1 MCLSI
6 ENIYRYA
13 IMFENIKKQIKEL
26 AKNAVLKAEQ
36 ELGSGKGQ
44 QKKRVAIDYVLKNLP
59 IPEFMKMIVSVILS
73 SFIDDSIEL
82 AVSYINSLSKMQGE

>member
-1 MCLSI
+1 
-6 ENIYRYA
+6 
-13 IMFENIKKQIKEL
+13 MFENIKKQIKEL

-59 IPEFMKMIVSVILS
+59 KPEFMKMIVSVILS

>member
-1 MCLSI
+1 
-6 ENIYRYA
+6 
-13 IMFENIKKQIKEL
+13 MFENIKKQIKEL

-59 IPEFMKMIVSVILS
+59 IP
-73 SFIDDSIEL
+73 
-82 AVSYINSLSKMQGE
+82 

>member
-1 MCLSI
+1 
-6 ENIYRYA
+6 
-13 IMFENIKKQIKEL
+13 MFENIKKQIKEL

-44 QKKRVAIDYVLKNLP
+44 QKKRVAIDYILKNLP

-82 AVSYINSLSKMQGE
+82 AGSYINSLSKMQGE

>member
-1 MCLSI
+1 
-6 ENIYRYA
+6 
-13 IMFENIKKQIKEL
+13 MFENIKKQIKEL
-26 AKNAVLKAEQ
+26 AKNTDLKAEQ
-36 ELGSGKGQ
+36 ELGYGKGQ

>member
-1 MCLSI
+1 
-6 ENIYRYA
+6 
-13 IMFENIKKQIKEL
+13 MFENIKKQKKEL

>member
-1 MCLSI
+1 
-6 ENIYRYA
+6 
-13 IMFENIKKQIKEL
+13 MFENIKKQIKEL

-36 ELGSGKGQ
+36 ELGSGKGK
-44 QKKRVAIDYVLKNLP
+44 QKKKVAIDYVLKNLP

>member
-1 MCLSI
+1 
-6 ENIYRYA
+6 
-13 IMFENIKKQIKEL
+13 MFKNIKKQIKEL

-73 SFIDDSIEL
+73 SFIFL
-82 AVSYINSLSKMQGE
+82 KNCLKVLPLLNYIKLNKTNGTHS

>member
-1 MCLSI
+1 
-6 ENIYRYA
+6 
-13 IMFENIKKQIKEL
+13 MFENIKKQIKEL

-44 QKKRVAIDYVLKNLP
+44 QKKRVAIDYILKNLP

-82 AVSYINSLSKMQGE
+82 AESYINSLSKMQGE

>member
-1 MCLSI
+1 
-6 ENIYRYA
+6 
-13 IMFENIKKQIKEL
+13 MFENIKKQIKEL

-82 AVSYINSLSKMQGE
+82 AVSYINSLSKMRGE

>member
-1 MCLSI
+1 
-6 ENIYRYA
+6 
-13 IMFENIKKQIKEL
+13 MFENIKKQIKEL

-44 QKKRVAIDYVLKNLP
+44 QKKRVTIDYVLKNLP

>member
-1 MCLSI
+1 
-6 ENIYRYA
+6 
-13 IMFENIKKQIKEL
+13 MFGNIKKQIKEL
-26 AKNAVLKAEQ
+26 AKNAALKAEQ

>member
-1 MCLSI
+1 
-6 ENIYRYA
+6 
-13 IMFENIKKQIKEL
+13 MFESIKKQIKEL

-44 QKKRVAIDYVLKNLP
+44 QKKRVAIDYVLKNLQ

>member
-1 MCLSI
+1 
-6 ENIYRYA
+6 
-13 IMFENIKKQIKEL
+13 MFENIKKQIKEL

-44 QKKRVAIDYVLKNLP
+44 QKKRVAIDYILKNLP

-82 AVSYINSLSKMQGE
+82 VVSYINSLSKMQGE

>member
-1 MCLSI
+1 
-6 ENIYRYA
+6 
-13 IMFENIKKQIKEL
+13 MFKNIKKQIKEL

-59 IPEFMKMIVSVILS
+59 IPEFMKMIVAVILS

>member
-1 MCLSI
+1 
-6 ENIYRYA
+6 
-13 IMFENIKKQIKEL
+13 MFENIKKQIKEL

-36 ELGSGKGQ
+36 ELGSGKGH

>member
-1 MCLSI
+1 
-6 ENIYRYA
+6 
-13 IMFENIKKQIKEL
+13 MFENIKKQIKEL

-36 ELGSGKGQ
+36 KLGSGKGQ
-44 QKKRVAIDYVLKNLP
+44 QKKRVAIDYILKNLP

>member
-1 MCLSI
+1 
-6 ENIYRYA
+6 
-13 IMFENIKKQIKEL
+13 MFENIKKQIKEL

-44 QKKRVAIDYVLKNLP
+44 QKKRVAIDYILKNLS
-59 IPEFMKMIVSVILS
+59 I
-73 SFIDDSIEL
+73 FIDDSIEL

>member
-1 MCLSI
+1 
-6 ENIYRYA
+6 
-13 IMFENIKKQIKEL
+13 MFENIKKQIKEL
-26 AKNAVLKAEQ
+26 AKNAVLNAEQ

-44 QKKRVAIDYVLKNLP
+44 QKKRVAIDYILKNLP

>member
-1 MCLSI
+1 
-6 ENIYRYA
+6 
-13 IMFENIKKQIKEL
+13 MFENIKKQIKEL

-36 ELGSGKGQ
+36 ELGSGKG
-44 QKKRVAIDYVLKNLP
+44 KKKKKVAIDYVLKNLP